1 MAELGNKFECAECGT
16 KFYDLGNPNAVCPKC
31 GTAPRRDGNEVERR
45 VPLARLPE
53 TERDEEPD
61 VAVVEEDVVEEAA
74 EELEEGVVDAGEEE

>member
-53 TERDEEPD
+53 TEPDEEPD

-74 EELEEGVVDAGEEE
+74 EDLEEGVVDAGEEE